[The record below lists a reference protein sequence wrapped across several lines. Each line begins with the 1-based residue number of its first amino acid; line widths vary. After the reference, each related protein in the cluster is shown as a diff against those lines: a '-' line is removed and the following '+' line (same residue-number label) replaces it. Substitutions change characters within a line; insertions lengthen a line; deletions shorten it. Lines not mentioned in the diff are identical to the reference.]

1 MIIFAYIEFPLSV
14 VTIVDEA
21 LAEKFPI
28 YESGHWGVAK
38 YKVTALQ
45 VLFFVE
51 YICIL
56 RPLLI
61 GLQKQ
66 DSCGVFVRPRAAAP
80 FALLCSV
87 ALVFIAAGSFVV
99 ARNFAAMGFIGV
111 FLIEFEFF
119 IGVFL
124 IEFEFFISA
133 DIDFEFFSAS
143 ISFGQ
148 GQGQGQ
154 VCTEEAG

>member
-1 MIIFAYIEFPLSV
+1 MRAKAGPIIEVFLVLIIFAYIEFPLSV

-66 DSCGVFVRPRAAAP
+66 DSCGVFVRPRAAAL

-87 ALVFIAAGSFVV
+87 ALVFIAAGWC
-99 ARNFAAMGFIGV
+99 IGEV
-111 FLIEFEFF
+111 QP
-119 IGVFL
+119 VP
-124 IEFEFFISA
+124 SA
-133 DIDFEFFSAS
+133 LSLVI
-143 ISFGQ
+143 
-148 GQGQGQ
+148 
-154 VCTEEAG
+154 V